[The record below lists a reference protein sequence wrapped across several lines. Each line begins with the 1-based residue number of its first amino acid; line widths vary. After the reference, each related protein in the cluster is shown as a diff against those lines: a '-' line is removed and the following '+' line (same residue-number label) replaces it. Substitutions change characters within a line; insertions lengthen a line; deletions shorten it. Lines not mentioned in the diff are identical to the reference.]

1 MTDFNF
7 TWDSRSLCLNFSCV
21 INVYHGAPPGHT
33 TCSYHLRDTA
43 ERSQPGH
50 NTFICSKQVSRQW
63 SVKLLRRHKTVCIC
77 HPKTKQCWD
86 LGPLPVLDAEDT
98 RGLQS
103 GCKVLAVLTLHF
115 NISNKPLRLLLECK
129 TKHHTFNTKTQAL
142 LVDLLKL
149 TNITIYMLWNDSV

>member
-1 MTDFNF
+1 MCITVPPLD
-7 TWDSRSLCLNFSCV
+7 TQLAHIITQQSRASPVL
-21 INVYHGAPPGHT
+21 
-33 TCSYHLRDTA
+33 
-43 ERSQPGH
+43 GH
-50 NTFICSKQVSRQW
+50 NTFICSKQGSRQW

-77 HPKTKQCWD
+77 HPKTQTMLRPGATPYLV
-86 LGPLPVLDAEDT
+86 LGTEDS
-98 RGLQS
+98 RGLQL

-149 TNITIYMLWNDSV
+149 TNITIYML

>member
-1 MTDFNF
+1 MCITEPPP
-7 TWDSRSLCLNFSCV
+7 W
-21 INVYHGAPPGHT
+21 PPGP
-33 TCSYHLRDTA
+33 LDTQLA
-43 ERSQPGH
+43 HIIFETQQSAA
-50 NTFICSKQVSRQW
+50 SRVIIPLFAANKCPDNGPSNCYAATKLFA
-63 SVKLLRRHKTVCIC
+63 SVILK
-77 HPKTKQCWD
+77 PKQCWD
-86 LGPLPVLDAEDT
+86 LGPLPVLGAEDS

-149 TNITIYMLWNDSV
+149 TNITIYMLWND